1 MIKPF
6 PSNSFIVLSLK
17 FRSLIHFELT
27 VFDVREETD
36 FILLHMDI
44 QMFHLTPEDKPHRS
58 EGVQYAAEEE
68 WRAIT
73 NCSRKND
80 EVVPLPQ
87 SCPPGSWPSLLFPKF
102 TRHFAANTAL
112 LRLLFIMSLT
122 YSKLSNDCIAYRI
135 DSKLYRFEFRR
146 GG

>member
-73 NCSRKND
+73 NCSRKN
-80 EVVPLPQ
+80 EAVGPKWKNTQLWM
-87 SCPPGSWPSLLFPKF
+87 CLLMKVKSD
-102 TRHFAANTAL
+102 AVKKN
-112 LRLLFIMSLT
+112 
-122 YSKLSNDCIAYRI
+122 IA
-135 DSKLYRFEFRR
+135 
-146 GG
+146 